1 MKTIIIGGGL
11 AGLAAAYRF
20 AGKDEITIIE
30 KENELG
36 GMASSYKY
44 PEIEF
49 RDISYR
55 EILPSYLCKRHGTY
69 LPHRRTG
76 LGKRLEWLRGT
87 TGYFF
92 NGKIFP

>member
-20 AGKDEITIIE
+20 AGRIKITKRE
-30 KENELG
+30 GERTG
-36 GMASSYKY
+36 GWASSYSIPKS
-44 PEIEF
+44 EF

-76 LGKRLEWLRGT
+76 AWQKARMAKGHHRI
-87 TGYFF
+87 FF
-92 NGKIFP
+92 NGKYSP